1 MLQDIQNIWN
11 FSVTFNDIASNLLIA
26 LISASII
33 AFFYRISNNGQ
44 SYSSQFISS
53 LILLSLV
60 TSLVIMVIGNNLAR
74 AFGLVGA
81 MSIIRFRSS
90 IKETIDIVFIFFA
103 LVIGMASGVKLYSI
117 AIFGSVFIGVISW
130 VLSKSSKIFMK
141 RKDFLLEF
149 TYDTIAEQNTKP
161 SYLQLINEYCKKNLL
176 INMKSTGIGEIF
188 SYSFYVNL
196 KDEDDY
202 TEFLK
207 KFKNSEGIKDVN
219 IFFDNEDI

>member
-1 MLQDIQNIWN
+1 MLQDLQNIWN

-26 LISASII
+26 LVSASII
-33 AFFYRISNNGQ
+33 AFFYRASNNGQ

-81 MSIIRFRSS
+81 MSIIRFRSAV
-90 IKETIDIVFIFFA
+90 KETIDIVFIFFA
-103 LVIGMASGVKLYSI
+103 LVIGMAAGVKLYSI
-117 AIFGSVFIGVISW
+117 AIYGSVFIGVISW

-149 TYDTIAEQNTKP
+149 TYDTLAEIETTP
-161 SYLQLINEYCKKNLL
+161 SYLKLLTEYCRKSMV

-188 SYSFYVNL
+188 SYNYYINL
-196 KDEDDY
+196 KNEDEY
-202 TEFLK
+202 TEFIRKLK
-207 KFKNSEGIKDVN
+207 KAEGIKDVN
-219 IFFDNEDI
+219 IFFDNEEV

>member
-1 MLQDIQNIWN
+1 MLQELQNIWN

-26 LISASII
+26 LIASSIV

-81 MSIIRFRSS
+81 MSIIRFRSA
-90 IKETIDIVFIFFA
+90 IKETIDIVFIFFS

-117 AIFGSVFIGVISW
+117 AIYGALFIGLISW
-130 VLSKSSKIFMK
+130 VLSKSSKMFVK
-141 RKDFLLEF
+141 KKDFLLEF
-149 TYDTIAEQNTKP
+149 TYDTGKEENGNP
-161 SYLQLINEYCKKNLL
+161 VYLKLINEYCRKSMPL
-176 INMKSTGIGEIF
+176 NMKSTGMGEIF
-188 SYSFYVNL
+188 SYSYYVNL

-202 TEFLK
+202 TDFIK
-207 KFKNSEGIKDVN
+207 KIKNSDGIKDVN
-219 IFFDNEDI
+219 IFFDNEEI